1 VKDIETWFDKQGDKI
16 TYENISE
23 FKLLIKLLPDGRY
36 INIIRKV
43 ENIRSLEQNNAM
55 WGIPYKYFEA
65 ALVEGGTFK
74 DPSKKMVHEWC
85 MVHCL
90 PPDYKQRIL
99 DEWLKV
105 EPIINFKTSETY
117 KEPFR
122 LTTTKMHKSDAVHY
136 YENMQMLY
144 AESFSTGFEN
154 DMIPDPTKDWKKQK
168 Q

>member
-1 VKDIETWFDKQGDKI
+1 
-16 TYENISE
+16 
-23 FKLLIKLLPDGRY
+23 
-36 INIIRKV
+36 
-43 ENIRSLEQNNAM
+43 
-55 WGIPYKYFEA
+55 
-65 ALVEGGTFK
+65 
-74 DPSKKMVHEWC
+74 